1 MGKIESYKDL
11 IAEVQTILRGLTNSL
26 QRTKRKAFGQ

>member
-11 IAEVQTILRGLTNSL
+11 IAEVQRILRGLINSL
-26 QRTKRKAFGQ
+26 ERTERKAFGQ